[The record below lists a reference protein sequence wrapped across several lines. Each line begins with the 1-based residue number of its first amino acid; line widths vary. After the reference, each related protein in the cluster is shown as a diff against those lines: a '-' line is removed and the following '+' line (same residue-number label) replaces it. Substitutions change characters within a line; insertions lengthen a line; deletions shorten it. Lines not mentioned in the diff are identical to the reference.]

1 MRVGTIRQ
9 STVTDFAIGGAICP
23 KCKQPFTAQMNRTI
37 QTATM
42 LAVPFMKKTGERYTI
57 CPHCGCG
64 IPLRRTCILPCGS
77 GPPQIFCTKSA
88 AGCFSRGR
96 KSGEARRAL
105 PQKRGTRR
113 GACASARRLRRA
125 DWYLGH
131 YKRALIAC
139 ILDAL
144 GLVCF
149 FAALAVENAQPLLF
163 LAAGL
168 FAFSLYWGLVDTV
181 RILLGRAK
189 DAEGLYVCTRRQH
202 ARWMEKKEKLS

>member
-1 MRVGTIRQ
+1 MLLKEQ
-9 STVTDFAIGGAICP
+9 EKAEKHGARSR
-23 KCKQPFTAQMNRTI
+23 KNAGLAAVLALLLGVFGAQN
-37 QTATM
+37 
-42 LAVPFMKKTGERYTI
+42 
-57 CPHCGCG
+57 
-64 IPLRRTCILPCGS
+64 
-77 GPPQIFCTKSA
+77 
-88 AGCFSRGR
+88 
-96 KSGEARRAL
+96 
-105 PQKRGTRR
+105 
-113 GACASARRLRRA
+113 
-125 DWYLGH
+125 WYLGH